1 MSVANAPA
9 GAKSSKAPEYGLPVD
24 KDKGHPGQG
33 WLYTPHVIIFITSA
47 CVMVVELVAGR
58 LIGRHLGSSLYTWT
72 SIIAV
77 VLAGMSIGNFLGGR
91 MADRWNPK
99 SFLGWLF
106 LIASAMCLVT
116 LALNTFVA
124 EHTPY
129 GKFSWPLRTAY
140 SVLTIFLLPAL
151 SLGTISPVTAKMALG
166 RSTLVGKTIGTVYA
180 WGAVGS
186 ILGTLATGF
195 FLIALLGSKAI
206 MLVVAMIL
214 AVVGLFLGPKRLV
227 HALWVGLLIV
237 LLFLTRSANAK
248 AVNYLS
254 KAGIRDNSTDIFAR
268 DSNYQYVTV
277 YEDTV
282 ANDDSDDEESEDT
295 PEETTAVETS
305 EPAATTATEE
315 TSNDES
321 GQRIVRVLR
330 LDFLE
335 HGYIDPKDPY
345 YLNYDYED
353 VYSELVHR
361 FNKQDQQ
368 QLKTFFIGGGSYTFP
383 RWINLNY
390 PGSTVHVAE
399 IDPMVL
405 EANYVALGLP
415 RDTPIK
421 TFLMDARN
429 AVDDLPKDQ
438 RYDFVFGD
446 AFNDLSVPWHLL
458 TLEFAT
464 KVKRHLTPNG
474 AYLVNVID
482 SYDSGRLVG
491 AYYLTL
497 KKLYK
502 NVYIFSTNADG
513 VNDLRD
519 TFVIA
524 ASDADIDVSDWLP
537 NHESDNPGS
546 VLTDENIASLVTK
559 SRGIVLTD
567 DYCPVEN
574 LLAPVVKKRE

>member
-1 MSVANAPA
+1 MSAANAPA
-9 GAKSSKAPEYGLPVD
+9 GAKSSKAPDYGLPID
-24 KDKGHPGQG
+24 KDKTRIGEG

-116 LALNTFVA
+116 LALNTYIA

-129 GKFSWPLRTAY
+129 GKFSWPFRTAY

-214 AVVGLFLGPKRLV
+214 AVVGLFLGPKRLI
-227 HALWVGLLIV
+227 HAIWVGLLII

-277 YEDTV
+277 YEESV
-282 ANDDSDDEESEDT
+282 ENDDSDDEESEDT
-295 PEETTAVETS
+295 PEETTTTETS
-305 EPAATTATEE
+305 EQTATTTTEE
-315 TSNDES
+315 TPNDES
-321 GQRIVRVLR
+321 SQRVVRVLR

-361 FNKQDQQ
+361 FAKEDQQ

-464 KVKRHLTPNG
+464 KVKQHLSPNG

-502 NVYIFSTNADG
+502 NVYIFSTNTDG

-546 VLTDENIASLVTK
+546 VLTNENIASLVTK

-567 DYCPVEN
+567 DYAPVEN